1 MCWSENPICRACPVS
16 SSPYAA
22 WARRGGSRPLGLPE
36 AFRAAHAN
44 AGQSRREGLYLGP
57 PKFEGFEVI
66 QTISEAG
73 ET

>member
-1 MCWSENPICRACPVS
+1 MCWSENLICRACPAS

-22 WARRGGSRPLGLPE
+22 WARGGSRPLRLPE
-36 AFRAAHAN
+36 AFRAAN

-73 ET
+73 EA